1 MHIVKHTNKTIFEY
15 PNNVTIQ
22 YVDGMEYTKGKVDI
36 HITIG
41 GESSTKGANHN
52 QLISVT
58 NEVRDIVEMLGARI
72 TAKHIYYGKC
82 FVEKSSAL
90 SKLKD
95 YMALADIIV
104 SILNKS
110 K

>member
-1 MHIVKHTNKTIFEY
+1 MITIERTNSKTVFHY
-15 PNNVTIQ
+15 PNNVSIQ
-22 YVDGMEYTKGKVDI
+22 YVDGMPYTKGKVDI

-52 QLISVT
+52 QLISIT
-58 NEVRDIVEMLGARI
+58 DEVKSMVEMLGARL

-95 YMALADIIV
+95 YMTLAELIG
-104 SILNKS
+104 STS